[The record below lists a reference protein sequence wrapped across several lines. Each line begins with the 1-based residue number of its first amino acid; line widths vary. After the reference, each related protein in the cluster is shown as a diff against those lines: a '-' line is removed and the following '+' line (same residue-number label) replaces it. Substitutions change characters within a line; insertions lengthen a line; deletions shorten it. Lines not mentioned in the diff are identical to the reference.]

1 MESHHEVL
9 PGTGGTFIKLPV
21 GGHTNHRAQR
31 GPLRPLSCLTL
42 SSVILFS
49 TPAQAPPS
57 DTSLQGSSHSTLPC
71 SKPPLPPFPHW
82 RKVLYAG
89 AFQNILGLAGT
100 HCALSLNLLTLHIS
114 YSQSHVAT
122 WFHYLWEELS
132 PGLAHRGPGGST
144 VGRDIRLMSH
154 RILSLGCHWSPL
166 AISDSHLKT
175 HFSLHLL
182 QEACLD
188 AHRSRPV

>member
-1 MESHHEVL
+1 MRHYFIPRTPHDSLLIAGAHTFSGMLLATHHTGSLKVTIIL
-9 PGTGGTFIKLPV
+9 PRFYYQLQLV
-21 GGHTNHRAQR
+21 NHH
-31 GPLRPLSCLTL
+31 PE
-42 SSVILFS
+42 IF
-49 TPAQAPPS
+49 
-57 DTSLQGSSHSTLPC
+57 
-71 SKPPLPPFPHW
+71 PLPPFPHW
-82 RKVLYAG
+82 WKVLYAG

-166 AISDSHLKT
+166 AEDPL
-175 HFSLHLL
+175 
-182 QEACLD
+182 
-188 AHRSRPV
+188 